1 MLTSVA
7 PVPLAPLR
15 KPSSKGKEEEAFS
28 TVRQRVGRAARNQ
41 NQGITLPALLRGASG
56 ARLARLFTCFAE
68 RFNRRDLL
76 LKRPDL
82 ASHSIND
89 ARGHALPSKHGG
101 IGLEQSIGRVIEAEL
116 TTCD

>member
-28 TVRQRVGRAARNQ
+28 TLRQRVGRATRNQ
-41 NQGITLPALLRGASG
+41 NQGITLPAHPLRGASG
-56 ARLARLFTCFAE
+56 DRLATLFITEC
-68 RFNRRDLL
+68 FNRRDLL

-82 ASHSIND
+82 ASHSIQD
-89 ARGHALPSKHGG
+89 A
-101 IGLEQSIGRVIEAEL
+101 
-116 TTCD
+116 